1 MTKRLTLTE
10 YRQQNATWLSNEHY
24 KRTNH
29 IDEPIYNF
37 LVLRYLIYL
46 LAFGIDK
53 KVMESVTAKIVKAT
67 DKSETIT
74 ITSEQIEEILA
85 DEVKHEMD

>member
-1 MTKRLTLTE
+1 MAKRLTLTE
-10 YRQQNATWLSNEHY
+10 YRQENAVWLSNEHY

-29 IDEPIYNF
+29 VDEPIYNF
-37 LVLRYLIYL
+37 IVLRYLIYL

-53 KVMESVTAKIVKAT
+53 KVIESVSAKIVKAT

-74 ITSEQIEEILA
+74 ITSKEIEEILA